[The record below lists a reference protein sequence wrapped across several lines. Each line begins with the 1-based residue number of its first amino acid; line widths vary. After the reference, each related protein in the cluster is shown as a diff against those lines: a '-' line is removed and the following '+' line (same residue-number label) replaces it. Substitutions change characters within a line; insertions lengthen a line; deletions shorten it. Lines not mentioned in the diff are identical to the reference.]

1 MVTKRSPGEI
11 IFDIGN
17 AVFLGILTLI
27 FLYPMWYVIMAAFS
41 DPARFVSHTGLL
53 WLPEGFSLAG
63 FKMVLRTG
71 SIVTGYGN
79 IILYVIA
86 GTALNILLTSMGAY
100 VLSRKKL
107 YIRRFLSLA
116 IVFTMYLSGGL
127 IPFYLTV
134 RNLGLYNTR
143 LALILPV
150 AVNTWNLIVMRTS
163 MSQVPDSLEEAAKI
177 DGANDFVILFRV
189 ILPVI
194 KSTVAVMVL
203 FYAVQHWNSWFNA
216 MIFLQDRSKYPLQLF
231 LREILLSGSMTD
243 IATGSTGEDVNN
255 VLTMNMLK
263 YCTIVVSTLPI
274 LCIYPFLQKYFVK
287 GVMIGSVKE

>member
-1 MVTKRSPGEI
+1 MVTKRAPGEI

-17 AVFLGILTLI
+17 AVCLGILTLI

-63 FKMVLRTG
+63 FKMVLRTA

-79 IILYVIA
+79 TVLYVIA

-243 IATGSTGEDVNN
+243 IAAGSTGEDVNN

>member
-63 FKMVLRTG
+63 FKMVLRTA
-71 SIVTGYGN
+71 SIVTGYGT
-79 IILYVIA
+79 IILYVIT

>member
-63 FKMVLRTG
+63 FKMVLRTA

-79 IILYVIA
+79 IILYVIT

-216 MIFLQDRSKYPLQLF
+216 MIFLQDLSKYPLQLF

>member
-63 FKMVLRTG
+63 FKMVLRTA

-79 IILYVIA
+79 IILYVIT

-263 YCTIVVSTLPI
+263 YCTIVVSTLPS

>member
-17 AVFLGILTLI
+17 VVFLGILTLI
-27 FLYPMWYVIMAAFS
+27 FLYPMWYVVMAAFS

-53 WLPEGFSLAG
+53 WIPEGFSLSG
-63 FKMVLRTG
+63 FKMVLRTA
-71 SIVTGYGN
+71 SIATGYGN
-79 IILYVIA
+79 TIFYVIA

-100 VLSRKKL
+100 VLSRRKL

-134 RNLGLYNTR
+134 RNLGLYNSR

-150 AVNTWNLIVMRTS
+150 SVNTWNLIVMRTS
-163 MSQVPDSLEEAAKI
+163 MSQVPESLEEAAKI
-177 DGANDFVILFRV
+177 DGANDFIILFRV

-243 IATGSTGEDVNN
+243 IAAGSTGEDVNN

-274 LCIYPFLQKYFVK
+274 LCIYPFLQKYFAK

>member
-63 FKMVLRTG
+63 FKMVLRTA

-243 IATGSTGEDVNN
+243 IAAGSTGEDVNN

>member
-63 FKMVLRTG
+63 FKMVLRTA

-203 FYAVQHWNSWFNA
+203 FYAVQHWNSWFSA

>member
-63 FKMVLRTG
+63 FKMVLRTA

-79 IILYVIA
+79 IILYVIT

-177 DGANDFVILFRV
+177 DGANDFVILFCV

>member
-63 FKMVLRTG
+63 FKMVLRTA

-79 IILYVIA
+79 TVLYVIA

-243 IATGSTGEDVNN
+243 IAAGSTGEDVNN
-255 VLTMNMLK
+255 VLTMTMLK
-263 YCTIVVSTLPI
+263 YCTIVVSTLPL

>member
-1 MVTKRSPGEI
+1 M
-11 IFDIGN
+11 
-17 AVFLGILTLI
+17 
-27 FLYPMWYVIMAAFS
+27 
-41 DPARFVSHTGLL
+41 
-53 WLPEGFSLAG
+53 
-63 FKMVLRTG
+63 
-71 SIVTGYGN
+71 
-79 IILYVIA
+79 
-86 GTALNILLTSMGAY
+86 
-100 VLSRKKL
+100 
-107 YIRRFLSLA
+107 
-116 IVFTMYLSGGL
+116 GGL

>member
-1 MVTKRSPGEI
+1 MI
-11 IFDIGN
+11 
-17 AVFLGILTLI
+17 
-27 FLYPMWYVIMAAFS
+27 
-41 DPARFVSHTGLL
+41 
-53 WLPEGFSLAG
+53 
-63 FKMVLRTG
+63 
-71 SIVTGYGN
+71 
-79 IILYVIA
+79 
-86 GTALNILLTSMGAY
+86 
-100 VLSRKKL
+100 
-107 YIRRFLSLA
+107 
-116 IVFTMYLSGGL
+116 
-127 IPFYLTV
+127 
-134 RNLGLYNTR
+134 NTR

-177 DGANDFVILFRV
+177 DGANDFIILFRV

-194 KSTVAVMVL
+194 KSTIAVMVL
-203 FYAVQHWNSWFNA
+203 FYAVQHWNAWFNA

-243 IATGSTGEDVNN
+243 IAAGSTGEDVNN

-287 GVMIGSVKE
+287 GVSVGAIKE

>member
-1 MVTKRSPGEI
+1 
-11 IFDIGN
+11 
-17 AVFLGILTLI
+17 
-27 FLYPMWYVIMAAFS
+27 MWYVIMAAFS

-63 FKMVLRTG
+63 FKMVLRTA

-79 IILYVIA
+79 IILYVIT

>member
-63 FKMVLRTG
+63 FKMVLRTA

-79 IILYVIA
+79 IILYVIT

-231 LREILLSGSMTD
+231 LREILLSGSMTE

>member
-63 FKMVLRTG
+63 FKMVLRTA

-79 IILYVIA
+79 IILYVIT
-86 GTALNILLTSMGAY
+86 GTALNILLTSTGAY

>member
-1 MVTKRSPGEI
+1 
-11 IFDIGN
+11 
-17 AVFLGILTLI
+17 
-27 FLYPMWYVIMAAFS
+27 
-41 DPARFVSHTGLL
+41 
-53 WLPEGFSLAG
+53 
-63 FKMVLRTG
+63 MVLRTA

-86 GTALNILLTSMGAY
+86 GTALNILMTSMGAY

-243 IATGSTGEDVNN
+243 IAAGSTGEDVNN

>member
-63 FKMVLRTG
+63 FKMVLRTA

-79 IILYVIA
+79 IILYVIT

-127 IPFYLTV
+127 IHFYLTV

>member
-63 FKMVLRTG
+63 FKMVLRTA

-79 IILYVIA
+79 IILYVIT

-107 YIRRFLSLA
+107 YIRRFLSLT

>member
-1 MVTKRSPGEI
+1 
-11 IFDIGN
+11 
-17 AVFLGILTLI
+17 
-27 FLYPMWYVIMAAFS
+27 
-41 DPARFVSHTGLL
+41 
-53 WLPEGFSLAG
+53 
-63 FKMVLRTG
+63 
-71 SIVTGYGN
+71 
-79 IILYVIA
+79 
-86 GTALNILLTSMGAY
+86 
-100 VLSRKKL
+100 
-107 YIRRFLSLA
+107 
-116 IVFTMYLSGGL
+116 
-127 IPFYLTV
+127 
-134 RNLGLYNTR
+134 
-143 LALILPV
+143 
-150 AVNTWNLIVMRTS
+150 

>member
-63 FKMVLRTG
+63 FKMVLRTA

-79 IILYVIA
+79 IILYVIT

-189 ILPVI
+189 ILPII

>member
-243 IATGSTGEDVNN
+243 IAAGSTGEDVNN

>member
-63 FKMVLRTG
+63 FKMVLRTA

-79 IILYVIA
+79 IILYVIT

-116 IVFTMYLSGGL
+116 IVFTLYLSGGL

>member
-63 FKMVLRTG
+63 FKMVLRTA

-79 IILYVIA
+79 IILYVIT

-274 LCIYPFLQKYFVK
+274 LCIYPFFQKYFTKGVYLGAVK
-287 GVMIGSVKE
+287 G